1 MKIVYEDGEL
11 ERLEESYKFLKD
23 KRRPLLFEN
32 VDPDKTYSL
41 NFKVTNPVLAEFYLL
56 SILNNRLEDFDLGI
70 DVTAINFDALTN
82 KEEIKHKL
90 HESIDTIIG

>member
-11 ERLEESYKFLKD
+11 ESLEESYKVLKD
-23 KRRPLLFEN
+23 KRRVLLFGN
-32 VDPDKTYSL
+32 TDPDRTYSL
-41 NFKVTNPVLAEFYLL
+41 NFKVTNPALAEFYLL

-70 DVTAINFDALTN
+70 DVTAINFDTLTN